1 MENFIMDRIIFHSDI
16 NSCYASIEHLYH
28 PELRDLPLAVAGSE
42 EARHGIIL
50 AKDEKAKRAGV
61 KTGMAIWQAKQL
73 CPELVTLPPRLNFYV
88 RFSNRVQKIY
98 ADYTDM
104 RESFGIDESWL
115 DLTGC
120 INPSEA
126 LDVANEI
133 NRRVKDELGVT
144 VSIGVSW
151 NKIFAKLGSDYK
163 KPDAVT
169 QISRENYQSIVW
181 PLPVEDLLYVGRATT
196 AKLRS
201 IGISTIGDL
210 ALADPELLH
219 RIMGKM
225 GYAIH
230 AFANGLDS
238 SPVRRTDLSAPI
250 KSVGNSTTCPR
261 DLVCDEDVRIT
272 LLALSE
278 SVGMRLREGGFKGRV
293 LSVSV
298 RGTDLSWRSHQI
310 KLAMPTDITME
321 IFRGGMALFSQLHTW
336 PLPIRSLGI
345 SVSDL
350 SSADAPEQTD
360 IFGDCS
366 KRHNHRELDLAIDS
380 LRGRFGFDIIRR
392 GLASSDLALGGVN
405 AKDDHI
411 VHPIGFFGGH

>member
-1 MENFIMDRIIFHSDI
+1 MDRIIFHSDI

-28 PELRDLPLAVAGSE
+28 PELRDVPLAVAGSE

-61 KTGMAIWQAKQL
+61 KTGMAIWQARQA
-73 CPELVTLPPRLNFYV
+73 CPELVTLPPRLDFYV
-88 RFSNRVQKIY
+88 KFSRHVQKIY

-120 INPSEA
+120 IKPSEA
-126 LDVANEI
+126 FAVAEEI

-169 QISRENYQSIVW
+169 QISRENYRNIVW

-196 AKLRS
+196 TKLRS
-201 IGISTIGDL
+201 IGISTIGEL
-210 ALADPELLH
+210 ASSDPELLH
-219 RIMGKM
+219 RLMGKM
-225 GYAIH
+225 GYVIH
-230 AFANGLDS
+230 SFANGLDS
-238 SPVRRTDLSAPI
+238 SPVRCVDLSAPI

-261 DLVCDEDVRIT
+261 DLVCDEDVRVT

-278 SVGMRLREGGFKGRV
+278 SVGMRLRESAFKGQV
-293 LSVSV
+293 LSVAV
-298 RGTDLSWRSHQI
+298 RSTDLSWRSHQV
-310 KLAMPTDITME
+310 KLTTPTDLTME
-321 IFRGGMALFSQLHTW
+321 IFTGGMELFKQMHSW
-336 PLPIRSLGI
+336 PAPIRSIGI
-345 SVSDL
+345 CVSDL
-350 SSADAPEQTD
+350 SPADAPEQTD
-360 IFGDCS
+360 IFGDHA
-366 KRHNHRELDLAIDS
+366 KRNSQRELDLAIDS

-392 GLASSDLALGGVN
+392 GLTSSDLSLGGIN
-405 AKDDHI
+405 AKDEHI